1 MKKWANGSFVR
12 FKPDCVIEGKT
23 MAYYPV
29 NLDIT
34 GQRCLVVGAG
44 AVGTR
49 KVNGLLTCGAKVTV
63 VSITAESRIH
73 SLARDGIIS
82 CHCRAY
88 RSGDLA
94 NLFLVIGAT
103 NDNALNRRI
112 YEDARKRQILCN
124 IADQPAL
131 CNFILPAVVRRG
143 NLVISVSTSG
153 QSPAFAK
160 KLRRE
165 LEAVYGEEYAEF
177 LELMGAIRKKLLAT
191 NHAPEAHKPL
201 FNALIEDGLVEM
213 IRDGRN
219 KEIDALLVKVLG
231 TGYDRK
237 FLMTEVG
244 V

>member
-1 MKKWANGSFVR
+1 L
-12 FKPDCVIEGKT
+12 
-23 MAYYPV
+23 AYYPI
-29 NLDIT
+29 NLDVND
-34 GQRCLVVGAG
+34 QPCLVVGAG

-63 VSITAESRIH
+63 VSITAGSRIH

-82 CHCRAY
+82 CHHREY
-88 RSGDLA
+88 RSDDLT
-94 NLFLVIGAT
+94 NVFLVIGAT
-103 NDNALNRRI
+103 NDNALNRCI

-160 KLRRE
+160 KLRRQ
-165 LEAVYGEEYAEF
+165 LEAVYGEEYTEF
-177 LELMGAIRKKLLAT
+177 LELMGAVRKKLLAT
-191 NHAPEAHKPL
+191 DHAPEAHKPL
-201 FNALIEDGLVEM
+201 FNALLDGGLIDMV
-213 IRDGRN
+213 RDGRHR
-219 KEIDALLVKVLG
+219 EMDALLVKVLG

-237 FLMTEVG
+237 ALMAG
-244 V
+244 A

>member
-1 MKKWANGSFVR
+1 L
-12 FKPDCVIEGKT
+12 
-23 MAYYPV
+23 AYYPI
-29 NLDIT
+29 NLDVND
-34 GQRCLVVGAG
+34 QPCLVVGAG

-63 VSITAESRIH
+63 VSITAGSHVRA
-73 SLARDGIIS
+73 LARDGIIS
-82 CHCRAY
+82 YHGRAY
-88 RSGDLA
+88 RSDDLA
-94 NLFLVIGAT
+94 NVFLVIGAT

-160 KLRRE
+160 KLRRQ
-165 LEAVYGEEYAEF
+165 LEAVYGEEYTEF
-177 LELMGAIRKKLLAT
+177 LELMGAVRKKLLAT
-191 NHAPEAHKPL
+191 DHAPEAHKPL
-201 FNALIEDGLVEM
+201 FNALLDGGLIDMV
-213 IRDGRN
+213 RDGRHR
-219 KEIDALLVKVLG
+219 EMDALLVKVLG

-237 FLMTEVG
+237 ALMAG
-244 V
+244 A

>member
-12 FKPDCVIEGKT
+12 FRPDRVIESRA

-34 GQRCLVVGAG
+34 GQRCLVIGAG

-63 VSITAESRIH
+63 VSITAGSRVRT
-73 SLARDGIIS
+73 LARDGIIS

-88 RSGDLA
+88 RSGYLA
-94 NLFLVIGAT
+94 NVFLVIGAT
-103 NDNALNRRI
+103 NDNALNRHI

-219 KEIDALLVKVLG
+219 KEINALLSKVLG

-237 FLMTEVG
+237 ALMAVAGE
-244 V
+244 